1 MKHLVGRD
9 FAFPEYLPRYPRVYD
24 FDVIHMRLDID
35 IDVEGGAVEGVV
47 RYRVKARK
55 DGAKV
60 VLDAVEMEI
69 LDVSHDYY
77 YDGERIQINP
87 QWRAGEETEV
97 VTRYRARP
105 RTGMYFIKPDMRQR
119 KTTYVWTQGESEYNR
134 YWLPIPDSPNI
145 KFPWT
150 VAVTVPKPFVA
161 GSNGVL
167 IEVRD
172 RGEKQTYVWDMRH
185 PMSPY
190 LLAIAVGDFEIH
202 GEKCGEV
209 LLEYYVPKYVGDA
222 WRFSFYNTCRIMEFF
237 SEYLGVPY
245 PYERYAQV
253 VVPEFIYGGME
264 NTTFTILT
272 DWTIHDKHA
281 HCPYVG
287 FPCPEHEDFSS
298 DPLVAH
304 EMAHMWFG
312 DLITAKDWGHIAIN
326 ESFATFIEALWTER
340 FKGRDEY
347 LYEIYTNFK
356 TYLGEYFR
364 RYSRPIVTNL
374 YKIPDE
380 VFDRH
385 AYEKGS
391 VVLHM
396 LRSLLGEEAFRRGLR
411 LFLERYRYK
420 AVDIEDLRKVLEE
433 ASGQDL
439 EWFWRQFF
447 YSAGHP
453 VLKVSWSYSDGVLK
467 LQIKQAQGEDSY
479 PVYTVPLE
487 VKIVYEDGRRERR
500 EIALNEK
507 EVTLHLSGGKPRY
520 ICIDPAFKVMKA
532 LDLQYPLESAVAM
545 LEDEDMYCRL
555 QAVDVLKKNGSS
567 RAVDA
572 LAKAL
577 QDKFW
582 GVAAEAAKAM
592 GEVGTAEAVS
602 KLVETYG
609 RVAHPRVRRAVME
622 ALGSARR
629 REAAEFLDRVLHD
642 LNESYYVRAEAARAL
657 GKIKWEF
664 AEHSLRKA
672 LEYPSHL
679 DVVKRGALE
688 GLAELGT
695 EDALKIVLR
704 HTEPDVSTP
713 VRMTAVQSLAKF
725 GPRKEVLEIVRRAM
739 RDENFRVRYA
749 AVAAALE
756 LLDPR
761 LLPDLQERVEQDID
775 GRIRRMAREVA
786 DKIKKFMDRG
796 TEYQK
801 LREEVEK
808 LREEYRKILDRIGRL
823 ER

>member
-1 MKHLVGRD
+1 MKYLVGRD
-9 FAFPEYLPRYPRVYD
+9 FAFPEYLPRYPRTYE
-24 FDVIHMRLDID
+24 FDVVHMYLDIE
-35 IDVEGGAVEGVV
+35 IDVERESVEGVV
-47 RYRVKARK
+47 RYRVKAKK
-55 DGAKV
+55 DNAKMW
-60 VLDAVEMEI
+60 LDAVEMEI

-77 YDGERIQINP
+77 YDGERLEVKP
-87 QWRAGEETEV
+87 QWKVGQEV
-97 VTRYRARP
+97 EVAVRYRTRP
-105 RTGMYFIKPDMRQR
+105 RAGMYFVKPDGRQR
-119 KTTYVWTQGESEYNR
+119 RSVYVWTQGESEYNR
-134 YWLPIPDSPNI
+134 YWVPITDSPNI

-150 VAVTVPKPFVA
+150 VAVTVPKPLVA

-167 IEVRD
+167 VEVQD
-172 RGEKQTYVWDMRH
+172 RGDRQTYIWDMRH

-190 LLAIAVGDFEIH
+190 LLAIAVGEFEIYR
-202 GEKCGEV
+202 EKCGDV
-209 LLEYYVPKYVGDA
+209 LLEYYVPKFIGDD
-222 WRFSFYNTCRIMEFF
+222 WRLSFYNTCRIMEFF

-281 HCPYVG
+281 HCPYTG
-287 FPCPEHEDFSS
+287 FPCPEYEDFSS

-312 DLITAKDWGHIAIN
+312 DLVTAKDWAHIAIN
-326 ESFATFIEALWTER
+326 ESFATFVEALWTER
-340 FKGRDEY
+340 FKGREEY

-356 TYLGEYFR
+356 TYLGEYSR
-364 RYSRPIVTNL
+364 RYSRPIVTNI

-396 LRSLLGEEAFRRGLR
+396 LRSLLGEEAFRRGLK
-411 LFLERYRYK
+411 LFLEKYRYK
-420 AVDIEDLRKVLEE
+420 AVDIEDLRKAMEE
-433 ASGQDL
+433 AAGQDL
-439 EWFWRQFF
+439 EWFWKQFF

-453 VLKVSWSYSDGVLK
+453 VLKITWSFSDGALK
-467 LQIKQAQGEDSY
+467 LQIKQTQGEDSY
-479 PVYTVPLE
+479 PIYTIPLDI
-487 VKIVYEDGRRERR
+487 KIVYEDGRREVR
-500 EIALNEK
+500 EILFNEK
-507 EVTLHLSGGKPRY
+507 EITLYISSGKPKY

-532 LDLQYPLESAVAM
+532 LDLNYPLESAVAM
-545 LEDEDMYCRL
+545 LDDEDVYCRL
-555 QAVDVLKKNGSS
+555 QAVEVLKKNGSAK
-567 RAVDA
+567 AVDA

-582 GVAAEAAKAM
+582 GVAAEAAKAL
-592 GEVGTAEAVS
+592 GEIGTAEAVS
-602 KLVETYG
+602 KLIEAYDKV
-609 RVAHPRVRRAVME
+609 VHPRVRRAIVE
-622 ALGSARR
+622 ALGSAKR
-629 REAAEFLDRVLHD
+629 REAGEFLDRVLHNS
-642 LNESYYVRAEAARAL
+642 NESYYVRAEAARAL
-657 GKIKWEF
+657 GRVKWEF

-679 DVVKRGALE
+679 DVIKRGALE

-695 EDALKIVLR
+695 DDAFKIVLR
-704 HTEPDVSTP
+704 HAERDMPTP

-725 GPRKEVLEIVRRAM
+725 GPRKEVLEVVKRAM
-739 RDENFRVRYA
+739 RDENYRVRSA

-761 LLPDLQERVEQDID
+761 LMSDLQERVEQDID
-775 GRIRRMAREVA
+775 GRIRRMAREVIE
-786 DKIKKFMDRG
+786 KIKKSMERG
-796 TEYQK
+796 AEYQK

-808 LREEYRKILDRIGRL
+808 LREEYRKLLDRVSRL